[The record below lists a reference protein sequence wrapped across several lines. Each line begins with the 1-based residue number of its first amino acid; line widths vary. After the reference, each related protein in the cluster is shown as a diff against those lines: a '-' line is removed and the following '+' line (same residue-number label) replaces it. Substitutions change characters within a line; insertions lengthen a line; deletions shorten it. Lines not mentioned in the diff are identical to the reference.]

1 MKPKVAINP
10 SESLPVWYRH
20 LEVAR
25 VVELSLFY
33 PQDAKTDSYGAQ
45 PRRDLGRA
53 RLLWV
58 RYEADSAGR

>member
-33 PQDAKTDSYGAQ
+33 PQDAKTDSYGAR

-58 RYEADSAGR
+58 RYKADSAGR